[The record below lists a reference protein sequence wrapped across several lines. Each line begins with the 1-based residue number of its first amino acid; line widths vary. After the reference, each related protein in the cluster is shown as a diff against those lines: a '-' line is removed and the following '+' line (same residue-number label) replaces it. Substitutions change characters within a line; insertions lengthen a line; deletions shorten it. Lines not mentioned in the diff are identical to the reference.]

1 MNLRKS
7 DIYRPITLNTW
18 HKVRIIRNGLESSLQ
33 LDSDPY
39 ISGRSPAPMTSLNL
53 GEPLMVGGFRY
64 RLLSGNN
71 HNIFSTENFC
81 FILEVICHQKSS

>member
-1 MNLRKS
+1 MTWVAEWPKSLPYGKPEKLMNFSQS

-53 GEPLMVGGFRY
+53 GEPLMVGGFR
-64 RLLSGNN
+64 
-71 HNIFSTENFC
+71 
-81 FILEVICHQKSS
+81 